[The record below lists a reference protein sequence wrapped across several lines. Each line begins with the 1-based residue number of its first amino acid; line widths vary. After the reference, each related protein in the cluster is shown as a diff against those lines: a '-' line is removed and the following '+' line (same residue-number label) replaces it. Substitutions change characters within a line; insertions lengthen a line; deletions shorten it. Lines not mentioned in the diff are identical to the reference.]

1 SCLSSI
7 SDHSRSVVTSSAA
20 SFSNTSPVR
29 SNILS
34 NISNT
39 YTLHD
44 NGKNDDVEEEHGNN
58 KKQEKDDDDKRY
70 EETYSIAVGPI
81 TWGKTKLGGDM
92 LFMEESIYLFQSKS
106 EKLMK
111 KLWRCQRRDKKC
123 RAAVYTDSTSASY
136 LGNNGIDHNHPTD
149 LLLVKKHHLINDLK
163 RKV

>member
-1 SCLSSI
+1 LSLIGLTQSELLSGVKDNDVKSSSPSSPSCLSSI
-7 SDHSRSVVTSSAA
+7 SDHSRSLVTSSAA

-39 YTLHD
+39 YNLHD

-81 TWGKTKLGGDM
+81 TWG
-92 LFMEESIYLFQSKS
+92 
-106 EKLMK
+106 
-111 KLWRCQRRDKKC
+111 
-123 RAAVYTDSTSASY
+123 
-136 LGNNGIDHNHPTD
+136 
-149 LLLVKKHHLINDLK
+149 
-163 RKV
+163 